1 MSESNIQTELDLEF
15 ARSQFPGLQNGWSFM
30 DNAGGTQIVKGAV
43 DRMNDFLFNKNVQ
56 IGGSYEVS
64 LAAAEALQAGREAVA
79 TLVNARRPGEIA
91 FAPTTTVAMQNL
103 ARALQS
109 AAGRG

>member
-15 ARSQFPGLQNGWSFM
+15 VRRQFPGLQNGWSFM

-43 DRMNDFLFNKNVQ
+43 ERMNDFLFNKNVQ

-64 LAAAEALQAGREAVA
+64 LAAAEALQAATAEAKA
-79 TLVNARRPGEIA
+79 AQAKAAQAKAR
-91 FAPTTTVAMQNL
+91 QNCP
-103 ARALQS
+103 RK
-109 AAGRG
+109 